1 MSNEKDFSIQAK
13 NLVFSSTR
21 AILLVNQKH
30 WWRRKPTK
38 WMLHCH
44 FFLTLE
50 IQTLSSSGND
60 FDFFNSSYLLLFFQ
74 TKIKYIYIICRPGG
88 AYWEKLCQRSWVRPE
103 AAGRGP
109 CSRPRAQFFSIRTD
123 QGRQII
129 FLFFSCCFSKVKRV
143 LLFSESNVLQARVK
157 WTMKRSR
164 LWHQSSKIRFFTLLK
179 PRNHRKQYN

>member
-1 MSNEKDFSIQAK
+1 M
-13 NLVFSSTR
+13 TR
-21 AILLVNQKH
+21 RPVGV
-30 WWRRKPTK
+30 
-38 WMLHCH
+38 
-44 FFLTLE
+44 E
-50 IQTLSSSGND
+50 
-60 FDFFNSSYLLLFFQ
+60 Q
-74 TKIKYIYIICRPGG
+74 TKISKMSRNYLTNFSFDVPALRLWLHFRWRVLIYFSFVLFKRLRFKRLNILSYIYIICRPGG
-88 AYWEKLCQRSWVRPE
+88 PYWEKLCQRSWVRPE

-179 PRNHRKQYN
+179 LRNHRKQYN

>member
-1 MSNEKDFSIQAK
+1 MTARIMKIYDRNPKSSLKNATSELTPHDVEKA
-13 NLVFSSTR
+13 
-21 AILLVNQKH
+21 
-30 WWRRKPTK
+30 
-38 WMLHCH
+38 
-44 FFLTLE
+44 E
-50 IQTLSSSGND
+50 
-60 FDFFNSSYLLLFFQ
+60 LFWISEAQ
-74 TKIKYIYIICRPGG
+74 QNMGKDIENRKYIYIICRPGG
-88 AYWEKLCQRSWVRPE
+88 PYWEKLCQRSWVRPE

-179 PRNHRKQYN
+179 LRNHRKQYN

>member
-1 MSNEKDFSIQAK
+1 MIVISFA
-13 NLVFSSTR
+13 LVKFYAF
-21 AILLVNQKH
+21 AILYVLIVMQIKLVVVVVWKVGAYVVH
-30 WWRRKPTK
+30 EHESK
-38 WMLHCH
+38 WQLHRARG
-44 FFLTLE
+44 E
-50 IQTLSSSGND
+50 IYRGKTR
-60 FDFFNSSYLLLFFQ
+60 
-74 TKIKYIYIICRPGG
+74 THIYIYIICRPGG
-88 AYWEKLCQRSWVRPE
+88 PYWEKLCQRSWVRPE

-164 LWHQSSKIRFFTLLK
+164 LWRQSSKIRFFTLLK
-179 PRNHRKQYN
+179 LRNHRKQYN

>member
-1 MSNEKDFSIQAK
+1 MKMFHCCDLFTFHITINKSDIFMSPQTHYKRQPRS
-13 NLVFSSTR
+13 
-21 AILLVNQKH
+21 
-30 WWRRKPTK
+30 
-38 WMLHCH
+38 
-44 FFLTLE
+44 LTEFALKE
-50 IQTLSSSGND
+50 WS
-60 FDFFNSSYLLLFFQ
+60 
-74 TKIKYIYIICRPGG
+74 KREIYIICRPGG
-88 AYWEKLCQRSWVRPE
+88 PYWEKLCQRSWVRPE
-103 AAGRGP
+103 AAGLGP

-179 PRNHRKQYN
+179 LRNHGKQYN

>member
-1 MSNEKDFSIQAK
+1 MKVSLVSPKYWAIKLPFVAVRSALQLVLCNFSVKD
-13 NLVFSSTR
+13 
-21 AILLVNQKH
+21 
-30 WWRRKPTK
+30 
-38 WMLHCH
+38 
-44 FFLTLE
+44 
-50 IQTLSSSGND
+50 
-60 FDFFNSSYLLLFFQ
+60 
-74 TKIKYIYIICRPGG
+74 IYIICRPGG
-88 AYWEKLCQRSWVRPE
+88 PYWEKLCQRSWVRPE

-179 PRNHRKQYN
+179 LRNHRKQYN